1 MKFRIT
7 CLAAALFFA
16 TVSLTFGN
24 GLSLNSIGPKSL
36 GMGGAFIGLAD
47 DYTAV
52 YWNPAGITNLD
63 KIQIAAFVTDVIP
76 SSTYK
81 YVLADNT
88 VIADAKSKPN
98 HYISPNIAGYIPLMK
113 GDLVVGLGAY
123 VPAGLGTEWD
133 GNELKVLSNQ
143 KSYVWKTKIA
153 VFDISPVIAY
163 KINDMFSVGAS
174 LDIHYGMFDLERYA
188 QPAQYTES
196 STGIGIGGSLGIL
209 VKPDKLLNIG
219 LSFKTENNIKFEG
232 TAKNPAMQAVNVP
245 ESEFSRDV
253 AWPMWFGGG
262 IAFFP
267 IENLTLAFDVQY
279 SMWSNTEDSL
289 ITDYK
294 SPQWK
299 GAIGKDTVMHLDWK
313 DAMQIRFGAQYD
325 LSNEFAI
332 RLGYYYDPA
341 PAPDNTLNILFPSIT
356 YNALTLGASYKLTSQ
371 FNIDFGAEY
380 LMGTERV
387 IAAPKTGDPNFHA
400 MPGTHNTNIIAV
412 SLGLCMTL
420 D

>member
-7 CLAAALFFA
+7 CLAVALFFA

-24 GLSLNSIGPKSL
+24 GLSLNSIGPKAL

-81 YVLADNT
+81 YEAIN
-88 VIADAKSKPN
+88 IDAKSKSN

-133 GNELKVLSNQ
+133 GNDLKIMTGQ
-143 KSYVWKTKIA
+143 TAYEWKTKIA
-153 VFDISPVIAY
+153 VFDISPVIALR
-163 KINDMFSVGAS
+163 INEMISLGAA
-174 LDIHYGMFDLERYA
+174 LNIHYGMFDLKRYG
-188 QPAQYTES
+188 PLQYDES
-196 STGIGIGGSLGIL
+196 STGMGFGGSVGLL
-209 VKPDKLLNIG
+209 VKPGKLFSFG

-232 TAKNPAMQAVNVP
+232 TAKNPALAIVQAP
-245 ESEFSRDV
+245 ESEFTRDV
-253 AWPMWFGGG
+253 TWPTWFGGG

-267 IENLTLAFDVQY
+267 MENLTLAFDVQY
-279 SMWSNTEDSL
+279 SMWKNTEDSL

-299 GAIGKDTVMHLDWK
+299 GALGKDTVMHLDWK
-313 DAMQIRFGAQYD
+313 NCMQIRFGAQYD
-325 LSNEFAI
+325 LSKEFAI

-341 PAPDNTLNILFPSIT
+341 PAPDNTLNILFPSQT
-356 YNALTLGASYKLTSQ
+356 YNTVTLGASYKLTNM
-371 FNIDFGAEY
+371 FNIDFGVEY
-380 LMGTERV
+380 LMGQERT
-387 IAAPKTGDPNFHA
+387 IAPSADPNFYG
-400 MPGTHNTNIIAV
+400 MPGKHNTNILAV

>member
-1 MKFRIT
+1 MKFKIT
-7 CLAAALFFA
+7 CLIAVFFLTA
-16 TVSLTFGN
+16 VSLTLGN
-24 GLSLNSIGPKSL
+24 GLSLNSIGPKAL

-52 YWNPAGITNLD
+52 YWNPAGVTNLD

-76 SSTYK
+76 TSTYK
-81 YVLADNT
+81 FETYG
-88 VIADAKSKPN
+88 IDAKSKSN

-123 VPAGLGTEWD
+123 VPAGLGTEWNGD
-133 GNELKVLSNQ
+133 ELKNLTGGTA
-143 KSYVWKTKIA
+143 YEWKTKIA

-163 KINDMFSVGAS
+163 RINDMFSVGAS
-174 LDIHYGMFDLERYA
+174 LDIHYGMFDLKRYA
-188 QPAQYTES
+188 PLQYDET
-196 STGIGIGGSLGIL
+196 STGMGFGGSVGLL
-209 VKPDKLLNIG
+209 VKPHKLFNIG

-232 TAKNPAMQAVNVP
+232 TAKNPAMQAVGEP
-245 ESEFSRDV
+245 ESDFSREV
-253 AWPMWFGGG
+253 AWPIWFGGG

-267 IENLTLAFDVQY
+267 IENLTIAFDIQN

-294 SPQWK
+294 DTLWNSL
-299 GAIGKDTVMHLDWK
+299 IGKDRIMHLDWK

-325 LSNEFAI
+325 FSREFAI

-341 PAPDNTLNILFPSIT
+341 PAPDNTLNILFPSQT
-356 YNALTLGASYKLTSQ
+356 YNTFTIGASYKLTDQ

-380 LMGTERV
+380 LMGTERNV
-387 IAAPKTGDPNFHA
+387 AWDTNEPPRNNGGI
-400 MPGTHNTNIIAV
+400 HNTNIIAI
-412 SLGLCMTL
+412 SLGLCYTI